1 MAWYDKYTRKGS
13 TLGSLAS
20 LAPGGA
26 KADFGGAAKA
36 VKNAAG
42 EISGAYDIGR
52 GLNQIATSGILPGGK
67 KADFTRAGA
76 GLLNTLAG
84 ASSFIPVGGAA
95 IRVAAKGVQLSAKAL
110 KAEKALAK
118 TTSAIAKQTPTF
130 TKAAQGATNAANYAN
145 KKLVTSV
152 IPPKYTNKLPGGV
165 KQVVKAATTPI
176 VPITAARFALT
187 GGSDATTSQS
197 TANQTAGTSPTV
209 TTDTTG
215 TVGNNPTNAGSTT
228 GGTAGSGSGNSR
240 GVGTTAPVVTA
251 GTTAGSTQTSLTETP
266 EARQK
271 RLQAQLDAMPAFSS
285 LSSTGT
291 PAVTGTPLPGA
302 VSAEAAQYGADL
314 ASAAERSYAGQA
326 ALREQLS
333 QNMIKSSGLAA
344 DIYGGRSPAI
354 MGQATT
360 GGQRDF
366 VTGMSAQAAAD
377 LTKEA
382 ALAKGYSSN
391 ITKQYETLASNA
403 LKRTRAT
410 AEGAAKIKALGQ

>member
-20 LAPGGA
+20 LASGNP
-26 KADFGGAAKA
+26 DFGGVARA
-36 VKNAAG
+36 VKNTAG
-42 EISGAYDIGR
+42 ELSGVYDIGR

-67 KADFTRAGA
+67 KADWTRAA
-76 GLLNTLAG
+76 SGLGNTLLG
-84 ASSFIPVGGAA
+84 ASTAIPVGGLA
-95 IRVAAKGVQLSAKAL
+95 IRAGAKAATTAAKAV
-110 KAEKALAK
+110 KAEQALAK
-118 TTSAIAKQTPTF
+118 ATSAVAKQTPTF
-130 TKAAQGATNAANYAN
+130 AKAAQGATTAANYAN
-145 KKLVTSV
+145 KKLVTS
-152 IPPKYTNKLPGGV
+152 IAPKTTSKLPGFI
-165 KQVVKAATTPI
+165 KPVVKAATTPI
-176 VPITAARFALT
+176 ALGTAARFMLP

-197 TANQTAGTSPTV
+197 TANQTAGTSSTV

-215 TVGNNPTNAGSTT
+215 TVGNNPTNTGSTT

-266 EARQK
+266 EAREK

-291 PAVTGTPLPGA
+291 TGTPLPGA

-377 LTKEA
+377 LAKEA